1 MDSGLIRSGE
11 VQMVLEEED
20 GSIAPIAN
28 FGPQEGFGEAE
39 ILTNRRQCSFSIFA
53 ATDVALWCLSRKA
66 FQTLLDDHPSMAR
79 YFKELLEQRFKMFQD
94 GVHSAI
100 IDQGPEGGDDGPG
113 PPAPPVQ
120 EMASPPVGASRA
132 PARAPAIRTGDRVVH
147 LEKILGGGLSIK
159 FLTMAVG
166 VKDGGKSVLCQHLTY
181 GALLE
186 GHGVAYFASDHTG
199 ESLVKQMGSL
209 GLEVSSFLQDNKLMV
224 YSTSQPDGNDGT
236 ERTLESLAVEIEGVP
251 EQYGVI
257 FVDDI
262 TELATRSPEMGVI
275 RFFAFIRSL
284 CQGGKTCIIAASSHA
299 FDEPLLNRLET
310 LCDAHLFLGMD
321 QVGSKVSNVLA
332 VPKINNVKQQ
342 VANRISFEVDRGSGM
357 RILPFRQ
364 ARI

>member
-1 MDSGLIRSGE
+1 M
-11 VQMVLEEED
+11 
-20 GSIAPIAN
+20 APD
-28 FGPQEGFGEAE
+28 P
-39 ILTNRRQCSFSIFA
+39 RRLRCRRWRA
-53 ATDVALWCLSRKA
+53 
-66 FQTLLDDHPSMAR
+66 
-79 YFKELLEQRFKMFQD
+79 
-94 GVHSAI
+94 
-100 IDQGPEGGDDGPG
+100 
-113 PPAPPVQ
+113 
-120 EMASPPVGASRA
+120 PPVGASRA
-132 PARAPAIRTGDRVVH
+132 PARAPAIRTGDRVVP
-147 LEKILGGGLSIK
+147 LEKILRGGLSIK
-159 FLTMAVG
+159 SLTMAVG

-284 CQGGKTCIIAASSHA
+284 CQGGKTCIIATCSHA

-332 VPKINNVKQQ
+332 VPKINNVKQ
-342 VANRISFEVDRGSGM
+342 
-357 RILPFRQ
+357 
-364 ARI
+364 

>member
-1 MDSGLIRSGE
+1 MPASHLW
-11 VQMVLEEED
+11 
-20 GSIAPIAN
+20 GSPG
-28 FGPQEGFGEAE
+28 GPW
-39 ILTNRRQCSFSIFA
+39 RR
-53 ATDVALWCLSRKA
+53 
-66 FQTLLDDHPSMAR
+66 LLR
-79 YFKELLEQRFKMFQD
+79 L
-94 GVHSAI
+94 
-100 IDQGPEGGDDGPG
+100 GP
-113 PPAPPVQ
+113 
-120 EMASPPVGASRA
+120 
-132 PARAPAIRTGDRVVH
+132 
-147 LEKILGGGLSIK
+147 
-159 FLTMAVG
+159 
-166 VKDGGKSVLCQHLTY
+166 
-181 GALLE
+181 
-186 GHGVAYFASDHTG
+186 HTG